1 MQAKKNPK
9 LDLRKYSALFFVF
22 GLALTLFIAWQILE
36 WKTYERNLGD
46 YQALNVS
53 MEEEEEIPITQQTL
67 PPPPPPPA
75 AVAQVIEVVEDE
87 EEVVEIVIESTEI
100 DKEEIIEDVEVEEEV
115 EAIDV
120 PFAIIEDVPI
130 FPGCEGVPKSQRRDC
145 FQEKINKHVHKNFR
159 YLEIAQD
166 LGIQGKVFVQFVIE
180 KDGKLVV
187 FKCAAPTKP

>member
-1 MQAKKNPK
+1 M
-9 LDLRKYSALFFVF
+9 
-22 GLALTLFIAWQILE
+22 
-36 WKTYERNLGD
+36 
-46 YQALNVS
+46 
-53 MEEEEEIPITQQTL
+53 
-67 PPPPPPPA
+67 
-75 AVAQVIEVVEDE
+75 EDE
-87 EEVVEIVIESTEI
+87 EEVVEIVIESTET
-100 DKEEIIEDVEVEEEV
+100 DQEEIIEDVEVEEEV

-145 FQEKINKHVHKNFR
+145 FQEKINKHVHKNFC
-159 YLEIAQD
+159 YPEIAQD

>member
-53 MEEEEEIPITQQTL
+53 MEEEEEISITQQTL

-159 YLEIAQD
+159 YPEIAQD

>member
-9 LDLRKYSALFFVF
+9 LDLLKYSALFFVF

-36 WKTYERNLGD
+36 WKTYEPNLGD

-67 PPPPPPPA
+67 PPPPPPPPA

-87 EEVVEIVIESTEI
+87 EEVVEIVIESTET
-100 DKEEIIEDVEVEEEV
+100 DQVEIIEDVEVEEEV

-120 PFAIIEDVPI
+120 PFAIIVDVPI

-159 YLEIAQD
+159 
-166 LGIQGKVFVQFVIE
+166 
-180 KDGKLVV
+180 
-187 FKCAAPTKP
+187 